1 MVDGKKQKF
10 EKPKLVGRI
19 YVGIL
24 AVIFAG
30 IVFHAP
36 LSVALGTVWP
46 NYDLLIKSWK
56 EILMLVAGL
65 LALYLM
71 YKSGQ
76 MKKIMKDPIILVIAG
91 YALLHLLLML
101 LMNQGLSASVAG
113 LAIDLRFVLYF
124 ALVYIAITLYPGYR
138 KMFIKIGIGGALVVL
153 CFALLQVFILP
164 HNILKYI
171 GYNLNTISPY
181 LTIDKNQAFVRI
193 NSTLRGPNPL
203 GAYAGIVLTLLA
215 AWAVKKKVDKKKWP
229 QTIFV
234 ILTIGAIVSLW
245 ASYSR
250 SAQIGTAIAIA
261 IVLSVTLWQK
271 ITPKMWAAVGALF
284 VIAAGGLFMVRNTS
298 FISNI
303 VLHENPNGGSNVN
316 SNEGHISSINN
327 SFSEVL
333 RQPLGAGI
341 GSTGSASLLGKNA
354 EIIENQYLFVAH
366 EAGWLGL
373 ALFVSIFAVVMA
385 RLWKLRKDWLALGV
399 FASGIGLALVGFF
412 LPVWADDTVS
422 IIWWGLAA
430 VVVGGWGLGNG
441 KWEMGK
447 NLGRSRNGKIIK

>member
-1 MVDGKKQKF
+1 V
-10 EKPKLVGRI
+10 
-19 YVGIL
+19 
-24 AVIFAG
+24 
-30 IVFHAP
+30 
-36 LSVALGTVWP
+36 
-46 NYDLLIKSWK
+46 
-56 EILMLVAGL
+56 
-65 LALYLM
+65 
-71 YKSGQ
+71 
-76 MKKIMKDPIILVIAG
+76 
-91 YALLHLLLML
+91 HLLLL
-101 LMNQGLSASVAG
+101 IFFHNGFSAILAG

-124 ALVYIAITLYPGYR
+124 ALVYIALTLYPGYR

-164 HNILKYI
+164 QDILKYL
-171 GYNLNTISPY
+171 GYNTNTISPY

-203 GAYAGIVLTLLA
+203 GAYAGMVLTLLT
-215 AWAVKKKVDKKKWP
+215 AWIVKKKVDKKKWP

-234 ILTIGAIVSLW
+234 ILMVGAIVSLW

-261 IVLSVTLWQK
+261 IVLAVTLWHK
-271 ITPKMWAAVGALF
+271 LTPKMWGIIGVLF
-284 VIAAGGLFMVRNTS
+284 ILAAGGLFMARNTS

-303 VLHENPNGGSNVN
+303 VLHENPNGGSSVN

-333 RQPLGAGI
+333 QRPLGAGI

-366 EAGWLGL
+366 EVGWLGL
-373 ALFVSIFAVVMA
+373 ALFVSIFVMVMS
-385 RLWKLRKDWLALGV
+385 RLWKLRRDWLALGV
-399 FASGIGLALVGFF
+399 FASGIGLAIVGIF

-430 VVVGGWGLGNG
+430 IALFPNN
-441 KWEMGK
+441 KDY
-447 NLGRSRNGKIIK
+447 N